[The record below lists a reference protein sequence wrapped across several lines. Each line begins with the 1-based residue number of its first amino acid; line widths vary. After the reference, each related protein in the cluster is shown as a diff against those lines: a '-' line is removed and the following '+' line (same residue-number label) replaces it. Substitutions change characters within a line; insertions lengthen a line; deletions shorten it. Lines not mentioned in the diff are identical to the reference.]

1 MSRSSERRASDQ
13 QQTLKTL
20 DRQAAGAAAALRE
33 LPEALILVFDSE
45 LRFVLSAGQA
55 LGPEGRSPST
65 FREGQPIADAFPAGM
80 WAQVEPL
87 CRSALEGETR
97 SRELWSA
104 DRRHGLMVDVGPL
117 CLDDSAAGG
126 QEPGAIAGGALTGGV
141 AVVLDISARTRKH
154 AGEPGRHPREH
165 LELVFDQAP
174 LGMGLLDQDGR
185 WVLVNHALCDITGYT
200 SNELIGKRFIDIAH
214 PDDVES
220 DEEPRRRLLAGE
232 IAAFQ
237 TEMRYFNSVAETMSA
252 LLSISLVRDQTG
264 DPLHFIVQLQD
275 ISERK
280 LLEEHLRHLADHDP
294 LTGLRNRRLFEHDL
308 KLQVGRCQRYGEQA
322 ALIAIDLDHF
332 KQVNDR
338 HGHKVGDEALEA
350 VARTLARRLRTTDLL
365 ARLGG
370 DEFAVLLPHMDRE
383 GAEHVAADL
392 ASVIATCTVDAGD
405 TVVHLSGSVG
415 FALIDSQARDD
426 EQILVEA
433 DRAMYAAKRARASV
447 ARTR

>member
-1 MSRSSERRASDQ
+1 MSRSSGRQAPDR
-13 QQTLKTL
+13 QTLQTL
-20 DRQAAGAAAALRE
+20 DRRAAGAAAALRE

-55 LGPEGRSPST
+55 LGRGGRSPSA
-65 FREGQPIADAFPAGM
+65 FHEGQPIAKAFPPEL
-80 WAQVEPL
+80 WRQVEPL
-87 CRSALEGETR
+87 CQSALEGETR

-104 DRRHGLMVDVGPL
+104 DGRHGLMVDVGPL
-117 CLDDSAAGG
+117 CLEDSAPAAH
-126 QEPGAIAGGALTGGV
+126 EPGALTGGV
-141 AVVLDISARTRKH
+141 AVVLDISARARIDAVEPE
-154 AGEPGRHPREH
+154 AGPHPREH
-165 LELVFDQAP
+165 FELVFDQAP

-200 SNELIGKRFIDIAH
+200 SNELIGKRFLDIAH

-220 DEEPRRRLLAGE
+220 DVEPRRRLLAGE

-252 LLSISLVRDQTG
+252 LLSISLVRDQAG

-322 ALIAIDLDHF
+322 ALMVIDLDYF

-350 VARTLARRLRTTDLL
+350 VSRTLTRRLRTTDLV

-370 DEFAVLLPHMDRE
+370 DEFAVLLPHMDRQ

-392 ASVIATCTVDAGD
+392 ASVISACTVDAGD
-405 TVVHLSGSVG
+405 AVVHLAGSVG
-415 FALIDSQARDD
+415 FALIDSQVRDG

>member
-1 MSRSSERRASDQ
+1 MSRSGRQTPA
-13 QQTLKTL
+13 QQTLQAL
-20 DRQAAGAAAALRE
+20 DGQAAGATALRE

-55 LGPEGRSPST
+55 LGRGGRSPSA
-65 FREGQPIADAFPAGM
+65 FSEGQLIAEAFPAEM
-80 WAQVEPL
+80 WPQIEPL

-97 SRELWSA
+97 SRELWT
-104 DRRHGLMVDVGPL
+104 DDGHHGLMVDVGPL
-117 CLDDSAAGG
+117 CLEDSA
-126 QEPGAIAGGALTGGV
+126 PGAHKPGALTGGV
-141 AVVLDISARTRKH
+141 AVVLDISERASRDAT
-154 AGEPGRHPREH
+154 APGPHPREH
-165 LELVFDQAP
+165 FELVFDQAP
-174 LGMGLLDQDGR
+174 VGMGLLDQDGR

-200 SNELIGKRFIDIAH
+200 STELIGKRFQDIAH
-214 PDDVES
+214 PDDLES
-220 DEEPRRRLLAGE
+220 DAEPRERLLAGE

-252 LLSISLVRDQTG
+252 LLSISLVRDQDG

-308 KLQVGRCQRYGEQA
+308 KLQVGRCQRYGELA
-322 ALIAIDLDHF
+322 ALMVIDLDHF

-338 HGHKVGDEALEA
+338 HGHRVGDEALGA
-350 VARTLARRLRTTDLL
+350 ISRTLTRRLRTTDLV

-392 ASVIATCTVDAGD
+392 ASVIAACTVDAGD
-405 TVVHLSGSVG
+405 AVVHLSGSVG
-415 FALIDSQARDD
+415 FALIDSRARDD

-433 DRAMYAAKRARASV
+433 DRAMYAAKRARASIV
-447 ARTR
+447 RTR